1 MLVHLCCFQRSQCI
15 FAGVLSRY
23 PQLAPGIYLLIRRN
37 LLGYKVVLKEEPR
50 TGRRGTSS
58 EAIRVSV
65 FALGL
70 LLPSRSLT
78 VSSLSSVSE

>member
-1 MLVHLCCFQRSQCI
+1 M
-15 FAGVLSRY
+15 
-23 PQLAPGIYLLIRRN
+23 LIRRD

-50 TGRRGTSS
+50 TGRRGTRS